1 MPSAF
6 TNNKSIEQPV
16 AGSDN
21 STWATPVNNDWGII
35 DQAFGGTIS
44 LSVTGLAAGSYV
56 LTATQYTPPNIE
68 VSGTLGGNIQYTVPG
83 GVGGFWSV
91 FNNTTGAFNLVFASA
106 AGGFQIIPQG
116 QRAFLISDGANMS
129 YAQTGG
135 AKSANPTAQVAL
147 SAINGTAATYMTS
160 DSAPA
165 LNQSIGPTWTGVH
178 LFENVVAFNAGITLG
193 SGVNMAAS
201 AGTIINL
208 ISGAVTVPTVAFSD
222 ASQNAASTAYVKNQG
237 YATLATPA
245 FTGVPSAPTAAQG
258 TSTTQLATT
267 AFAVGS
273 ASLTANGHVVLPS
286 GLIIQWGISTFSS
299 GGSSITFS
307 GVSGCIAFPNS
318 CFWASVCAYGAS
330 ATAFVSGFSSTQLT
344 ALNGISGQN
353 AWLAIGY

>member
-1 MPSAF
+1 VSTF
-6 TNNKSIEQPV
+6 TPNKNLEQPA

-21 STWATPVNNDWGII
+21 NTWATPVNNDWAVI
-35 DQAFGGTIS
+35 DTAFGGLANIN
-44 LSVTGLAAGSYV
+44 VTGVGAGSYV
-56 LTATQYTPPNIE
+56 MNFAQITPPNI
-68 VSGTLGGNIQYTVPG
+68 VFNGTMSANLTFNVPT

-91 FNNTTGAFNLVFASA
+91 FNNTGGAFTLTFGS
-106 AGGFQIIPQG
+106 AGGGSQVIPQG
-116 QRAFLISDGANMS
+116 QRVIMITDGANMS
-129 YAQTGG
+129 FAQTGG
-135 AKSANPTAQVAL
+135 ALPGHPTSQVAL
-147 SAINGTAATYMTS
+147 TAINGVAATYMPS
-160 DSAPA
+160 DAAPA
-165 LNQSIGPTWTGVH
+165 LNQSIAPTWTGAH
-178 LFENVVAFNAGITLG
+178 IFDANVTFANSSNVALNGGFTVEAAATIDATLG
-193 SGVNMAAS
+193 NLFAATQSTSDNSVRAATTAFVRSFGALLLVNSGLT
-201 AGTIINL
+201 GI
-208 ISGAVTVPTVAFSD
+208 PT
-222 ASQNAASTAYVKNQG
+222 
-237 YATLATPA
+237 
-245 FTGVPSAPTAAQG
+245 APTAAQG